1 MMASGRSS
9 SEEDMTID
17 VKELFNGLDTRIGFA
32 KAVPELNDLER
43 REEFS
48 KVWLGVGGI
57 FTIES
62 SEQHR
67 METTGTRDNC
77 GGWRV
82 DEGLLNL

>member
-1 MMASGRSS
+1 M
-9 SEEDMTID
+9 
-17 VKELFNGLDTRIGFA
+17 
-32 KAVPELNDLER
+32 PEPNDLEK

-62 SEQHR
+62 SEKR
-67 METTGTRDNC
+67 WIKTAGTRDDC

-82 DEGLLNL
+82 DEGLLDL